1 MARSG
6 PPIWFF
12 GLKLLNTGDFRAI
25 GEWRGLSFEGRWCWW
40 LKKRIDLDFVAQYQ
54 QPVGILERLS

>member
-1 MARSG
+1 
-6 PPIWFF
+6 
-12 GLKLLNTGDFRAI
+12 LNTGDFRAI